1 MTTIINGRKISKEI
15 LDEIKKEVALLPF
28 QPVFCDILV
37 GDDPVS
43 LQYVNMKKN
52 KGFSL
57 IELLISIA
65 IMAILGSIALTSFTT
80 IRKQARDQQ
89 RKTELNQYK
98 TALEAY
104 YADNSSYPLYSGSA
118 AISNQNQGIF
128 DSSSVIISTYFGG
141 TVLQGVNA
149 ADNYL
154 YYYISDSVNYKLWGN
169 VEINSYF
176 EIFSN
181 GKSGY
186 IDAVTTTSVAC
197 NL

>member
-1 MTTIINGRKISKEI
+1 MI
-15 LDEIKKEVALLPF
+15 
-28 QPVFCDILV
+28 
-37 GDDPVS
+37 
-43 LQYVNMKKN
+43 KN

-104 YADNSSYPLYSGSA
+104 YADNNAYPLYAGSPA
-118 AISNQNQGIF
+118 VSNQSQSIF
-128 DSSSVIISTYFGG
+128 DTGSTLITTYMGS

-149 ADNYL
+149 GDNYL
-154 YYYISDSVNYKLWGN
+154 YYYISNAVNYKLWGN

-176 EIFSN
+176 EVCSN
-181 GKSGY
+181 GKSGN
-186 IDAVTTTSVAC
+186 ISAVTTTLVTC
-197 NL
+197 DL